1 LIISSL
7 KYWVLETLAI
17 KKMAKERIIRPKV
30 VTVTDLLGLLN
41 QADIAS
47 LVDEL
52 KADKWVIKLKTGTV
66 FQLIL
71 YSLLQSDRIS
81 LRTMQDNYVSALFK
95 AVEHLAVDAYT
106 AHSSIRDR
114 LVNIKVEFFERLYER
129 VYGLVEEHYGEKE
142 LSGYNLKRYDSTM
155 ISVFSHLMEGMKVGD
170 TSKKKNQ
177 VKLSTELV
185 NDFQVR
191 MRFFK
196 DQDHLGEE
204 VALKELITSQ
214 THTKTDLV
222 VFDRGIKSRQT
233 FCDLKSDNTLFVT
246 RLNDKNRYKF
256 IRQHQPTP
264 NQPIDHL
271 DFIQDSIVYLYG
283 DGGKIVKEEFRLIEV
298 QRAEDDKKL
307 FFLTNIL
314 HLSPQMIAQIYRSR
328 WDIEVFFRFMK
339 QEMNL
344 THFVCND
351 TNAIQ
356 VMLYCTLITAMLVLV
371 YKKKN
376 GIRSYK
382 TAKTQ
387 FFKELQAAIVLE
399 AIEHELNLV
408 QIKLYLKNQVLKN

>member
-1 LIISSL
+1 
-7 KYWVLETLAI
+7 
-17 KKMAKERIIRPKV
+17 MARERIIKPKE
-30 VTVTDLLGLLN
+30 VTVSDLLGLLK
-41 QADIAS
+41 QADLESI
-47 LVDEL
+47 VQEL
-52 KADKWVIKLKTGTV
+52 QADKWVIKLKTGTV

-71 YSLLQSDRIS
+71 YSLLESDRIS
-81 LRTMQDNYVSALFK
+81 LRGMQQNYVSALFK
-95 AVEHLAVDAYT
+95 AVEHLAVDAHT
-106 AHSSIRDR
+106 SHSSIRDR

-129 VYGLVEEHYGEKE
+129 VCSLLEGHYGEKE
-142 LSGYNLKRYDSTM
+142 LRAYHIKRYDSTM
-155 ISVFSHLMEGMKVGD
+155 IAVFSHLLEGMKVGN

-177 VKLSTELV
+177 VKLSTELI

-191 MRFFK
+191 MHFFK
-196 DQDHLGEE
+196 DQDHLSEE
-204 VALKELITSQ
+204 VALKELIESQ
-214 THTKTDLV
+214 THSKTDLV

-233 FCDLKSDNTLFVT
+233 FCDLKSTNTLFVT

-256 IRQHQPTP
+256 IRQHQPTSDEV
-264 NQPIDHL
+264 IDNL
-271 DFIQDSIVYLYG
+271 RFVQDSIVYLFG
-283 DGGKIVKEEFRLIEV
+283 DGSKLVKEEFRLIEV
-298 QRAEDDKKL
+298 QRTEDDKKI

-314 HLSPQMIAQIYRSR
+314 HLPAPMIAQIYRSR

-356 VMLYCTLITAMLVLV
+356 VMLYSTLIAAMLVLV

-376 GIRSYK
+376 GIKSYK

-399 AIEHELNLV
+399 AIDHEYNLY
-408 QIKLYLKNQVLKN
+408 QIKLYLKNQIIQN

>member
-1 LIISSL
+1 
-7 KYWVLETLAI
+7 
-17 KKMAKERIIRPKV
+17 MASNRIVKPKE
-30 VTVTDLLGLLN
+30 VTVSDLLGLVK
-41 QADIAS
+41 QADIES
-47 LVDEL
+47 IVEEL
-52 KADKWVIKLKTGTV
+52 QADKWVIKLKTGTV

-71 YSLLQSDRIS
+71 YSLLESDRIS
-81 LRTMQDNYVSALFK
+81 LRGMQQNYVSALFK
-95 AVEHLAVDAYT
+95 AVEHLAVDAHT
-106 AHSSIRDR
+106 SHSSIRDR

-129 VYGLVEEHYGEKE
+129 VYGLLEEHYGEKE
-142 LSGYNLKRYDSTM
+142 LRAYHIKRYDSTM
-155 ISVFSHLMEGMKVGD
+155 IAVFSHLLEGMKVGN

-191 MRFFK
+191 MHFFK
-196 DQDHLGEE
+196 DQGHLGEE
-204 VALKELITSQ
+204 VALKELIQSQ
-214 THTKTDLV
+214 QHSKTDLL

-256 IRQHQPTP
+256 IRQHQPTS
-264 NQPIDHL
+264 NEAIDNVH
-271 DFIQDSIVYLYG
+271 FIQDSIVYLFG
-283 DGGKIVKEEFRLIEV
+283 DGNKLVKQEFRLIEV
-298 QRAEDDKKL
+298 QRTEDGKKI
-307 FFLTNIL
+307 FFLTNVL
-314 HLSPQMIAQIYRSR
+314 DLPAPVIAQIYRSR

-356 VMLYCTLITAMLVLV
+356 VMLYSTLIAAMLVLV

-376 GIRSYK
+376 GIKSYK

-387 FFKELQAAIVLE
+387 FFKELQAFIVLE
-399 AIEHELNLV
+399 AIEHDRNLE
-408 QIKLYLKNQVLKN
+408 QIKLYLKNQVLQN